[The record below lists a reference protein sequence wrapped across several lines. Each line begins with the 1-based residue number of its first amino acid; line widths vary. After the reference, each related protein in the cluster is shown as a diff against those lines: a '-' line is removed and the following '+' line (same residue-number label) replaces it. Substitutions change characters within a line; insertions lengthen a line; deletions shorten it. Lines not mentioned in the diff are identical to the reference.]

1 MTSVSGRDQRLKP
14 CAGGCG
20 RKTRAVHCKACF
32 AKIPAR
38 ERAGSFG
45 RFQLRRSHLVTNS
58 DVDSGPFP
66 PIAAAEAA
74 DARLSVAVL
83 ALRHTRTDA
92 EAVEVAREV
101 VSMLGIGDAT
111 GPATTP

>member
-20 RKTRAVHCKACF
+20 RTTRAVHCKACF

-45 RFQLRRSHLVTNS
+45 RFQLRRSHLVTNG
-58 DVDSGPFP
+58 DVDSEPLP
-66 PIAAAEAA
+66 LIAASQAA
-74 DARLSVAVL
+74 DARLTVAVL
-83 ALRHTRTDA
+83 ALRHTSTGA
-92 EAVEVAREV
+92 EAVEAAREV

-111 GPATTP
+111 GSATTP